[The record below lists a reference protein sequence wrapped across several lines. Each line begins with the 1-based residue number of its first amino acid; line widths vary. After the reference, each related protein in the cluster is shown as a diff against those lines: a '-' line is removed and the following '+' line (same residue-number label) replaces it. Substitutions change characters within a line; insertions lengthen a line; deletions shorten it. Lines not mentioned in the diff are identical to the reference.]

1 MTRITLEEKKEKALK
16 IADDCIK
23 LLKEDFGA
31 NEVIIFGS
39 LRGDSPWHEQSD
51 LDLAVKG
58 MSDDQIWD
66 AYGKLEKVV
75 PSWLK
80 FDLVPVE
87 KVPDYIRDRILQT
100 KPMPNNKYLALKTRL
115 EDEMLAFEEN
125 VNTLITLMEQSK
137 TVPEGFVTPTLA
149 SYIVDVY
156 TGCEKMS
163 ERVAVTLDEHL
174 PKGENW
180 HEQLLRQMAETG
192 GDNRPPLW
200 QGSLLLELDEY
211 RKFRHLVR
219 HSYKVKL
226 KADKVLILA
235 NKIIISSEKVQEA
248 IITFNLWLES
258 KANSVGA

>member
-1 MTRITLEEKKEKALK
+1 MTKISLKERKDKALE
-16 IADDCIK
+16 IADTCIK
-23 LLKEDFGA
+23 LLKEEFGA

-39 LRGDSPWHEQSD
+39 LRGDSPWHEASD
-51 LDLAVKG
+51 LDLGVKG

-66 AYGKLEKVV
+66 AYGKLEKIV

-87 KVPDYIRDRILQT
+87 KVPHYIRNRIFQT
-100 KPMPNNKYLALKTRL
+100 QPMPNNKYLALKTRL

-163 ERVAVTLDEHL
+163 ERVAVTLDGNL

-180 HEQLLRQMAETG
+180 HEQLLRQMADTG

-219 HSYKVKL
+219 HNYQVKL
-226 KADKVLILA
+226 KADKGLILA
-235 NKIIISSEKVQEA
+235 NKIIISSTKVKEA
-248 IITFNLWLES
+248 IQQFNCWLDS
-258 KANSVGA
+258 KASSVGD

>member
-1 MTRITLEEKKEKALK
+1 MNLTLEKRKEKALK

-23 LLKEDFGA
+23 ILKEEFGA

-58 MSDDQIWD
+58 MSDDDIWN
-66 AYGKLEKVV
+66 AYGTLEKVV

-87 KVPDYIRDRILQT
+87 KVPNYVRDRILQT
-100 KPMPNNKYLALKTRL
+100 KPMSNNKYLALKTRL

-125 VNTLITLMEQSK
+125 INTLKSLMEQSNN
-137 TVPEGFVTPTLA
+137 VPEGFVTPTLA

-163 ERVAVTLDEHL
+163 ERVAVALDESL

-180 HEQLLRQMAETG
+180 HEQLLRQMADIG
-192 GDNRPPLW
+192 GYNPPPLW

-219 HSYKVKL
+219 HNYQVKL
-226 KADKVLILA
+226 KAYQVLILA
-235 NKIIISSEKVQEA
+235 QKIIISSEKVKEA
-248 IITFNLWLES
+248 ITTFNLWLDS